1 MKPLHRKGGKK
12 HWQGLSV
19 SFTTEDD
26 GAVSLVILYNYLHKM
41 LSIVLLSCP
50 KSHPMRSEE
59 IDENWKAGLSCS
71 VHVGF

>member
-26 GAVSLVILYNYLHKM
+26 GAVFFCNFIE
-41 LSIVLLSCP
+41 LLTKDVKHC
-50 KSHPMRSEE
+50 
-59 IDENWKAGLSCS
+59 
-71 VHVGF
+71 